1 MQAVTPRNPALDYLQ
16 RLFQVMRVVVRQLWR
31 LAARRMQGRP
41 TLGHVLLRDGLEE
54 IGGTFIKLGQILSLQ
69 IDSLPREYCDAL
81 LSLLDRV
88 PTSTS
93 AEVSSVFVE
102 EFGKPPEDL
111 YAEFDYNAIG
121 SASIGQ
127 VHRGR
132 MKDGTVI
139 AIKVQRPGVRYAFNR
154 DILLMR
160 SFVWFIFLFRIRGLY
175 FMRDPIRELAV
186 WTRDELDYRRES
198 SHSDMVRQNAVDS
211 PTERIPK
218 VFWELTRSRVLT
230 MEFLEGPS
238 VLEYLRLVEEGAHD
252 ELARLTAAGFDA
264 RTYCSNVITNFLR
277 DAFRHGVFHAD
288 LHPANLLILPDNMV
302 GYVDFGIVAKL
313 TPEARHKQIELTVA
327 FSQGDPDEIYNNFL
341 NIVMLTPDA
350 DLEGMKKRIQEL
362 ALTWYEQPA
371 IHGKVRLKVSITVA
385 MRDFLMICRGYGVL
399 VDREMIK
406 YIRSIVLVDGVVSR
420 LAPDFDLALVLRH
433 IVEDYLFEQSRKK
446 FFSPAGVT
454 SMLADAAIWMRG
466 GPPSMLRA
474 LERFERRKVTLRV
487 RHAPA
492 KIDREPL
499 RARAFAGA
507 AVWALTVVFLALGG
521 GSSAMQSSPFW
532 KVLIVAFVASW
543 TLWMLYLLLRLVRH
557 THIE

>member
-1 MQAVTPRNPALDYLQ
+1 MPAVTPRNPAFDYLQ
-16 RLFQVMRVVVRQLWR
+16 RLFQVMRVVIRQLSR
-31 LAARRMQGRP
+31 VLVRRMQGQP
-41 TLGHVLLRDGLEE
+41 TLGHLLLREGLEDV
-54 IGGTFIKLGQILSLQ
+54 GGTFVKLGQILSLQ

-88 PTSTS
+88 PTSS
-93 AEVSSVFVE
+93 PAEVASVFVA
-102 EFGKPPEDL
+102 EFGKPPEEL
-111 YAEFDYNAIG
+111 YTEFDYDAIG

-127 VHRGR
+127 VHRAR
-132 MKDGTVI
+132 MADGTTV
-139 AIKVQRPGVRYAFNR
+139 AIKVQRPGVRYAFHR

-160 SFVWFIFLFRIRGLY
+160 SFVWFVFLFRIRSLY

-186 WTRDELDYRRES
+186 WTRDELDYRREA
-198 SHSDMVRQNAVDS
+198 SHSDMVKANAVDS
-211 PTERIPK
+211 PTERIPRIY
-218 VFWELTRSRVLT
+218 WELTRSRVLT
-230 MEFLEGPS
+230 MEFLQGPS
-238 VLEYLRLVEEGAHD
+238 VLEYLRLVEEGATE
-252 ELARLTAAGFDA
+252 ELAKLTAQGFDA
-264 RTYCSNVITNFLR
+264 RTYCSNVITNFLS

-327 FSQGDPDEIYNNFL
+327 FSQGDPDEIYSNFL

-350 DLEGMKKRIQEL
+350 DLEGMRKRIQEL

-371 IHGKVRLKVSITVA
+371 IHGKVRLKVSITIA

-420 LAPDFDLALVLRH
+420 LAPDFDLALVLRN
-433 IVEDYLFEQSRKK
+433 IVEDYLFEESRKK
-446 FFSPAGVT
+446 FFSAAGAT
-454 SMLADAAIWMRG
+454 SLLADAAIWMRG
-466 GPPSMLRA
+466 GPPAMLRA
-474 LERFERRKVTLRV
+474 LERFERRKITLRV

-499 RARAFAGA
+499 RARAYAGA

-521 GSSAMQSSPFW
+521 GKTAMHTSPFW
-532 KVLIVAFVASW
+532 KVLVIAFVSSW
-543 TLWMLYLLLRLVRH
+543 TVWMLYLLRRLIRYTH
-557 THIE
+557 TE

>member
-1 MQAVTPRNPALDYLQ
+1 MTPRHPAFDYLQ
-16 RLFQVMRVVVRQLWR
+16 RSWQIFRIVLRQMMILGG
-31 LAARRMQGRP
+31 RRFRKEP
-41 TLGHVLLRDGLEE
+41 LLGHLILRDILEE
-54 IGGTFIKLGQILSLQ
+54 IGGCFVKLGQILSLQ
-69 IDSLPREYCDAL
+69 IDTLPREYCDAL
-81 LSLLDRV
+81 LSLLDKV
-88 PTSTS
+88 PTATD
-93 AEVSSVFVE
+93 AEVTGVFLA
-102 EFGKPPEDL
+102 EFGKPPQEL
-111 YAEFDYNAIG
+111 YAEFDFRAIG

-127 VHRGR
+127 VHRG
-132 MKDGTVI
+132 MLQDGTSV
-139 AIKVQRPGVRYAFNR
+139 AIKVQRPGVRYAFHR

-160 SFVWFIFLFRIRGLY
+160 SFVWFVFLFRIRGMY

-198 SHSDMVRQNAVDS
+198 SHSDMVRTNAVDS

-218 VFWELTRSRVLT
+218 VFWELTRPRILT
-230 MEFLEGPS
+230 MEFLQGPS
-238 VLEYLRLVEEGAHD
+238 VMEYLRLEETGNYDA
-252 ELARLTAAGFDA
+252 LAKLAADGFDA
-264 RTYCSNVITNFLR
+264 RTYCGNVITNFLR

-288 LHPANLLILPDNMV
+288 LHPANLLILPDNVV

-327 FSQGDPDEIYNNFL
+327 FSQGDPEEIYNQFL

-350 DLEGMKKRIQEL
+350 DLEGMKRRIQEL

-406 YIRSIVLVDGVVSR
+406 YIRSIVLVDGVVAR

-446 FFSPAGVT
+446 FFSEAGVT
-454 SMLADAAIWMRG
+454 SMLADAAMWLRA

-474 LERFERRKVTLRV
+474 LERFERRKVLLKV
-487 RHAPA
+487 RHSTPQLNN
-492 KIDREPL
+492 EPL
-499 RARAFAGA
+499 RARAFAGVT
-507 AVWALTVVFLALGG
+507 VWALLVVFLALGG
-521 GSSAMQSSPFW
+521 GASAMQSSPFW
-532 KVLIVAFVASW
+532 RVLIAAFVASW
-543 TLWMLYLLLRLVRH
+543 TVWMLYLLLRLVRH
-557 THIE
+557 THLD

>member
-1 MQAVTPRNPALDYLQ
+1 
-16 RLFQVMRVVVRQLWR
+16 
-31 LAARRMQGRP
+31 
-41 TLGHVLLRDGLEE
+41 
-54 IGGTFIKLGQILSLQ
+54 
-69 IDSLPREYCDAL
+69 
-81 LSLLDRV
+81 
-88 PTSTS
+88 
-93 AEVSSVFVE
+93 
-102 EFGKPPEDL
+102 
-111 YAEFDYNAIG
+111 
-121 SASIGQ
+121 
-127 VHRGR
+127 
-132 MKDGTVI
+132 
-139 AIKVQRPGVRYAFNR
+139 
-154 DILLMR
+154 
-160 SFVWFIFLFRIRGLY
+160 
-175 FMRDPIRELAV
+175 
-186 WTRDELDYRRES
+186 
-198 SHSDMVRQNAVDS
+198 
-211 PTERIPK
+211 
-218 VFWELTRSRVLT
+218 
-230 MEFLEGPS
+230 
-238 VLEYLRLVEEGAHD
+238 
-252 ELARLTAAGFDA
+252 
-264 RTYCSNVITNFLR
+264 
-277 DAFRHGVFHAD
+277 
-288 LHPANLLILPDNMV
+288 
-302 GYVDFGIVAKL
+302 
-313 TPEARHKQIELTVA
+313 
-327 FSQGDPDEIYNNFL
+327 
-341 NIVMLTPDA
+341 MLTPDA

-446 FFSPAGVT
+446 FFSSAGVT

-521 GSSAMQSSPFW
+521 GASAMQSSPFW
-532 KVLIVAFVASW
+532 KVLIVAFVGSW
-543 TLWMLYLLLRLVRH
+543 TVWMLYLLLRLVRH